1 MLELHYHKSLI
12 ASLIKLTWISLF
24 FNLFQFAFLYIVVW
38 IIKDSSCHVVVN
50 WYIYNVMSDYVFV
63 DNIGD
68 DRYSSTSMWIHS
80 FLNSSLTY
88 PILMTEIVT
97 INPVTPIRI
106 HQEICFVVMKY
117 KSLFSRGGW
126 QNNYLA

>member
-1 MLELHYHKSLI
+1 
-12 ASLIKLTWISLF
+12 
-24 FNLFQFAFLYIVVW
+24 
-38 IIKDSSCHVVVN
+38 
-50 WYIYNVMSDYVFV
+50 MSDYVFV

-97 INPVTPIRI
+97 RNPVTPIRI
-106 HQEICFVVMKY
+106 SYV
-117 KSLFSRGGW
+117 SLLW
-126 QNNYLA
+126 NTNYYFLGVADKTIT